1 MEEIDYLKKFEKT
14 SIKPTLQRIN
24 LLLNYLGNPQKD
36 LRCIHIAGTN
46 GKGSTAEMI
55 SAMYQEAGYNTG
67 TFVSP
72 GVIDLNERIRI
83 NNEKITDKELSELV
97 NQIKPFIKKVD
108 DKLNYPS
115 FFEII
120 TSLAFMYFSNKKTDL
135 VVLETGIGG
144 RLDATNVVDSIISVI
159 TNVGLDHTDY
169 LGNTIEEIAREKAG
183 IIKRGQ
189 KVITASQN
197 DKVLEIIKEKVR
209 QNNSHLININNKY
222 EWNKINFNY
231 NYQTFNLRTPTRT
244 LNNLEVS
251 LLGRF
256 QILNAVTALAVI
268 EALNYKFYVSAKNI
282 RKALKNIVW
291 PGRLEVFN
299 KKTPIILDGSHNLT
313 GIKSLNKE
321 ISRFEYNNLIMIVS
335 IFEDKDI
342 KKMIGELDKKA
353 DLFVLTQNNA
363 KRSAKPLL
371 LKNNL
376 PNNTKSIIKSDLNS
390 SLNYSLNISNDDDMI
405 IITGSLHNVTEI
417 RNILLA
423 MKD

>member
-1 MEEIDYLKKFEKT
+1 M
-14 SIKPTLQRIN
+14 
-24 LLLNYLGNPQKD
+24 
-36 LRCIHIAGTN
+36 
-46 GKGSTAEMI
+46 
-55 SAMYQEAGYNTG
+55 
-67 TFVSP
+67 
-72 GVIDLNERIRI
+72 
-83 NNEKITDKELSELV
+83 
-97 NQIKPFIKKVD
+97 
-108 DKLNYPS
+108 
-115 FFEII
+115 
-120 TSLAFMYFSNKKTDL
+120 
-135 VVLETGIGG
+135 
-144 RLDATNVVDSIISVI
+144 
-159 TNVGLDHTDY
+159 
-169 LGNTIEEIAREKAG
+169 
-183 IIKRGQ
+183 
-189 KVITASQN
+189 
-197 DKVLEIIKEKVR
+197 
-209 QNNSHLININNKY
+209 
-222 EWNKINFNY
+222 
-231 NYQTFNLRTPTRT
+231 RTPTRT

-342 KKMIGELDKKA
+342 KKMIRELDKKA

-390 SLNYSLNISNDDDMI
+390 SLNYSLNVSNDDDMI